1 MKAKTI
7 TIFISGQGLQQLTR
21 KEFIENLDLGLYDG
35 INIEIVKVER

>member
-1 MKAKTI
+1 MRAKTI
-7 TIFISGQGLQQLTR
+7 KIFISGQGLQELTR